1 MRPRSLASGSTT
13 TRRALTTATPPAPK
27 SHALAAVGA
36 AAGALGSVAVG
47 GLRRDSTH
55 DSAGRRAPRGQR
67 DLSPRRHVHGRCR
80 RRCLLRGPR
89 RRRREGALHHGRSR
103 SGRRRR
109 RRRRLRGVGA
119 VVRRR
124 PRRGLGPV
132 GWCHASEARSTC
144 SSSTRSTCSP
154 RQAGTRRTSSPRTV
168 PAPGA
173 PSAVPEDPWPSP
185 RTYSVSAAV
194 PSRHYGLVVCTAFL
208 RPSDPRTAAYG

>member
-67 DLSPRRHVHGRCR
+67 DLSRRRHVHGRCR

-109 RRRRLRGVGA
+109 RRRRLRGVGPVA
-119 VVRRR
+119 RRR
-124 PRRGLGPV
+124 PRRGLGPLGRGTV
-132 GWCHASEARSTC
+132 DVFAVDTIDVRLPASGHAADVVASHR
-144 SSSTRSTCSP
+144 
-154 RQAGTRRTSSPRTV
+154 SSPERAVGRSGGPLAIAPYVFGVRRRAIV
-168 PAPGA
+168 PLRPCRLRG
-173 PSAVPEDPWPSP
+173 
-185 RTYSVSAAV
+185 
-194 PSRHYGLVVCTAFL
+194 FL

>member
-27 SHALAAVGA
+27 SHALAAVGV

-55 DSAGRRAPRGQR
+55 DSAGRRAPRDQR
-67 DLSPRRHVHGRCR
+67 DDFSPRRHLDGRGR

-119 VVRRR
+119 VARRR

-132 GWCHASEARSTC
+132 GRRHASEARSTC
-144 SSSTRSTCSP
+144 SLSTRSTCGP
-154 RQAGTRRTSSPRTV
+154 RQAGTRRTPSPRTV

-173 PSAVPEDPWPSP
+173 PSDVPEDPWPS
-185 RTYSVSAAV
+185 
-194 PSRHYGLVVCTAFL
+194 
-208 RPSDPRTAAYG
+208 RPVRIRCPPP

>member
-67 DLSPRRHVHGRCR
+67 DDFSPRRHLDGRGR

-89 RRRREGALHHGRSR
+89 RRRREGGRSRGRSR

-109 RRRRLRGVGA
+109 RPRLRGVGPVA
-119 VVRRR
+119 RRR

-132 GWCHASEARSTC
+132 GRRHASEVRSK
-144 SSSTRSTCSP
+144 SSPSTRSTCGP
-154 RQAGTRRTSSPRTV
+154 RQVGTRRTSSPRTV

-173 PSAVPEDPWPSP
+173 PSDVPEDPWPS
-185 RTYSVSAAV
+185 
-194 PSRHYGLVVCTAFL
+194 
-208 RPSDPRTAAYG
+208 RPVRIRCPPP

>member
-55 DSAGRRAPRGQR
+55 DSAGRRAPRDQR
-67 DLSPRRHVHGRCR
+67 DEFSPRRHLDGRGRC
-80 RRCLLRGPR
+80 RCLLRR
-89 RRRREGALHHGRSR
+89 RRRRECGRRHDPSR

-109 RRRRLRGVGA
+109 PRLRGVGPVA
-119 VVRRR
+119 HRR

-132 GWCHASEARSTC
+132 GRRHASEVRSK
-144 SSSTRSTCSP
+144 SSPSTRSTCGP
-154 RQAGTRRTSSPRTV
+154 RQAGTRRTPSPRTV

-173 PSAVPEDPWPSP
+173 PSDVPEDPWPS
-185 RTYSVSAAV
+185 
-194 PSRHYGLVVCTAFL
+194 
-208 RPSDPRTAAYG
+208 RPVRIRCPPP

>member
-55 DSAGRRAPRGQR
+55 DSAGRRAPRDQR
-67 DLSPRRHVHGRCR
+67 DLSPRRHLDGRGRC
-80 RRCLLRGPR
+80 RCLLRGPR
-89 RRRREGALHHGRSR
+89 RRRRECGRRHGRSR
-103 SGRRRR
+103 SGRRQR

-119 VVRRR
+119 VARRR

-132 GWCHASEARSTC
+132 GRRHASEARST
-144 SSSTRSTCSP
+144 SSPSTRSTCGP

-168 PAPGA
+168 PAPSA
-173 PSAVPEDPWPSP
+173 PADVPEDPWPSP
-185 RTYSVSAAV
+185 RTCSVSAAV
-194 PSRHYGLVVCTAFL
+194 PSRHYGLVVCAAFL